1 MTSHFLK
8 IQRTKV
14 VPEKEIPVLPIKV
27 VKMYT
32 FGNIQC
38 CRVHAEIGILKNVS
52 TVLIGKALV
61 ERNLAKSFVF
71 KMHQPFDNDTLSN
84 LFNR

>member
-1 MTSHFLK
+1 MKMTSHFLK

-32 FGNIQC
+32 FDNIQC
-38 CRVHAEIGILKNVS
+38 GRVHGEIGILKNVS
-52 TVLIGKALV
+52 SSI
-61 ERNLAKSFVF
+61 NW
-71 KMHQPFDNDTLSN
+71 
-84 LFNR
+84 